1 MVHILMTLQA
11 GAQQVDAAAVVA
23 AAKNTNALL
32 GAGIGIGLAVIGAG
46 LGIGRIGG
54 QATEAIA
61 RQPQASGDIRGAMI
75 LTAALIEGA
84 ALAGLAFWPVVKLI
98 KRGPGSFYWWREG
111 GRGPRG
117 APSNTTRGPSFWLG
131 WF

>member
-1 MVHILMTLQA
+1 MVHILMTLQDA
-11 GAQQVDAAAVVA
+11 AQQGADMVA
-23 AAKNTNALL
+23 AAKNTNSLL

-61 RQPQASGDIRGAMI
+61 RQLQASGDIRGAMI

-84 ALAGLAFWPVVKLI
+84 TLAGLVFALLFKLI
-98 KRGPGSFYWWREG
+98 K
-111 GRGPRG
+111 
-117 APSNTTRGPSFWLG
+117 
-131 WF
+131 